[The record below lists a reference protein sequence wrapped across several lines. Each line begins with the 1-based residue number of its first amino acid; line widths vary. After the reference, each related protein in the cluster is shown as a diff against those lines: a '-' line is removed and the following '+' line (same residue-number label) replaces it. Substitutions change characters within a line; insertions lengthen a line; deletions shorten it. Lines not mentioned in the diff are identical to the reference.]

1 MTDQGRVVEASG
13 RFMEVASRLPH
24 LLSLSDE
31 TVEILYLLDGG
42 DGDESELVARLEEVE
57 AKVAVT
63 LDRCAWTVRDLE
75 RLSEARKAEA
85 DKLREQAKRLEAT
98 ADRLK
103 GLMLTAMQATGQQRI
118 DTPRFVVRIQKSPPS
133 VKFDDEPAT
142 ERIEAYDR
150 PPAGVPLEYVTV
162 LTLYKVDKRRILQ
175 DVKATGELPPG
186 TTVHHG
192 SHLRIA

>member
-1 MTDQGRVVEASG
+1 MVETSTP
-13 RFMEVASRLPH
+13 FMAIAEKLPH

-57 AKVAVT
+57 AALAVK

-85 DKLREQAKRLEAT
+85 DKLRDNAKRLEAT

-186 TTVHHG
+186 TAVHHG